1 MSCWGLCYRA
11 LLGHEFHPEKSLNF
25 WGEILGYVEA
35 KLGQIGGWKATS
47 TEACWVGVG
56 LGSILGLCCGHL
68 EVVCW
73 ANLVAKSFPQRA
85 NVATTLFLCH
95 CLWVTYTCF
104 SCPQGESQVTPN
116 LIRSKYW
123 HYWHT
128 LDSVHGQW
136 SASLLFSFWHY

>member
-11 LLGHEFHPEKSLNF
+11 LLGHEFHPEKSLIF

-68 EVVCW
+68 EVVCC
-73 ANLVAKSFPQRA
+73 ALVSLSLGRLGL
-85 NVATTLFLCH
+85 LFLPAGRKPR
-95 CLWVTYTCF
+95 YT
-104 SCPQGESQVTPN
+104 
-116 LIRSKYW
+116 
-123 HYWHT
+123 
-128 LDSVHGQW
+128 
-136 SASLLFSFWHY
+136 